1 MTGHLPDALDTF
13 RQNKQIVRKHE
24 LDDYGQGK
32 IMVRT
37 VNCNLCMNDTLHW
50 HSEIELLHILTPS
63 VKLYIEGEITPVDM
77 GDSIAIL
84 PGALHD
90 TFCPEGGSVLVIQ
103 FPPDGDGFVSEY
115 LTLYRSA
122 HASDERYCRRFTA
135 DSEFGH
141 EIASLCGMLRRE
153 FGSRESGAER
163 LTSGAITQLR
173 GYIERA
179 AASGVS
185 DTDKL
190 DLYPIISYIDDN
202 AQRKITLA
210 EVAAMAGYSE
220 SYFSSRFKSAVGSS
234 FREYLLW
241 VRMRMALRILLDGS
255 LNVSEVAELFG
266 YDNVQNFARA
276 FKKVNRMSPG
286 KVKRG

>member
-13 RQNKQIVRKHE
+13 RQNKQIIRKNE
-24 LDDYGQGK
+24 LNDYGQGK

-50 HSEIELLHILTPS
+50 HSEIELLHILTPD

-103 FPPDGDGFVSEY
+103 FPPDGDRVVSEY
-115 LTLYRSA
+115 LTLFRSA
-122 HASDERYCRRFTA
+122 HGSDERYCRRFSA
-135 DSEFGH
+135 QSEYGH
-141 EIASLCGMLRRE
+141 EIASLCSVLRRE
-153 FGSRESGAER
+153 FGANESGSER
-163 LTSGAITQLR
+163 LISGAITQLR

-179 AASGVS
+179 ASVSS
-185 DTDKL
+185 DTRAW

-202 AQRKITLA
+202 ARRGITLA
-210 EVAAMAGYSE
+210 EAAAMAGYSE
-220 SYFSSRFKSAVGSS
+220 SYFSSRFKSVVGSS